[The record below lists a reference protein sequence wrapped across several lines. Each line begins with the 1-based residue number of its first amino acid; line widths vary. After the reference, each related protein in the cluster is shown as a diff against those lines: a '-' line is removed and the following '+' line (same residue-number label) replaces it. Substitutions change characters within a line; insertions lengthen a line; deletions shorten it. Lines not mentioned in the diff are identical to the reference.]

1 MPQGFGLRRL
11 FGWGSLHRSA
21 ISVGCE
27 PTGLLTA
34 PAHCCKECATAL
46 VLPLVP
52 EKHLSSINRKAHPA
66 LLEGLLQELLTHC
79 FHIFIFFFCLPQAPG
94 MGKQMQNSL
103 GWTSLAHSA
112 ERCWGHRIPACPS
125 VTGAG
130 GRRAA
135 ANLKQRARGGCS
147 RQPGHAGLSPQH
159 ECGLNLDQKPTY
171 HSLLFLRGNHKQTGL
186 SK

>member
-1 MPQGFGLRRL
+1 MPQGFGPRRP
-11 FGWGSLHRSA
+11 FRWGSLHRSTVCA
-21 ISVGCE
+21 GCE
-27 PTGLLTA
+27 PTGLLA
-34 PAHCCKECATAL
+34 ALAHCCKQCATAL

-79 FHIFIFFFCLPQAPG
+79 FHIFFFLFAQTPG

-103 GWTSLAHSA
+103 GWTSLAYSA
-112 ERCWGHRIPACPS
+112 EGHRIPACPS
-125 VTGAG
+125 MTGAG
-130 GRRAA
+130 GRRSA
-135 ANLKQRARGGCS
+135 ANLKQRAQGGCS

-159 ECGLNLDQKPTY
+159 ECGLNLAQKPTY
-171 HSLLFLRGNHKQTGL
+171 RSLLFLRGNHKQTGL